1 MRPNTNIEAYAA
13 CPQSSDRSNAPRVN
27 PWQLLELSRAPQ
39 TTAKLAIAANNG
51 TSYSVSCL
59 LEMEYPFLVAVAL
72 TISACAPEQSTAP
85 DSDSATPTTSNDTI
99 YSNTVDPTPV
109 TPSLG
114 MPSGNVLALE
124 GLSDLRIGQPVP
136 ASSNWTERGA
146 QASDACRTTS
156 SPDYPGVYAIIEQ
169 GKVRRI
175 TAGRNSSV
183 RLSENI
189 GVGSTE
195 KEVLRSFP
203 GFRAEPHKYV
213 ASPAKYLTAPN
224 AASGDSALRF
234 EIGSDGKVSLIHVG
248 MMPVLGYV
256 EGCS

>member
-1 MRPNTNIEAYAA
+1 MP
-13 CPQSSDRSNAPRVN
+13 
-27 PWQLLELSRAPQ
+27 
-39 TTAKLAIAANNG
+39 
-51 TSYSVSCL
+51 CL
-59 LEMEYPFLVAVAL
+59 PEMKYPLLVAVSF
-72 TISACAPEQSTAP
+72 TIAACAPEQSTAP
-85 DSDSATPTTSNDTI
+85 DSDSAAPTTSTYTI
-99 YSNTVDPTPV
+99 NSNTVAPTPV
-109 TPSLG
+109 TPALG
-114 MPSGNVLALE
+114 TPSGNVLALE
-124 GLSDLRIGQPVP
+124 GFGDLRIGQPVP

-146 QASDACRTTS
+146 QTSDACRTIS

-169 GKVRRI
+169 GMVRRI
-175 TAGRNSSV
+175 TAGQNSSV

-195 KEVLRSFP
+195 KEVLKSFP

-234 EIGSDGKVSLIHVG
+234 EIGADGRVNLIHVG

-256 EGCS
+256 EGCA

>member
-1 MRPNTNIEAYAA
+1 M
-13 CPQSSDRSNAPRVN
+13 
-27 PWQLLELSRAPQ
+27 
-39 TTAKLAIAANNG
+39 K
-51 TSYSVSCL
+51 
-59 LEMEYPFLVAVAL
+59 YPLLVAVSF
-72 TISACAPEQSTAP
+72 TIAACAPEQSTAP
-85 DSDSATPTTSNDTI
+85 DSDSAAPTTSTYTI
-99 YSNTVDPTPV
+99 NSNTVAPTPV
-109 TPSLG
+109 TPALG
-114 MPSGNVLALE
+114 TPSGNVLALE
-124 GLSDLRIGQPVP
+124 GFGDLRIGQLVP

-146 QASDACRTTS
+146 QTSDACRTIR

-169 GKVRRI
+169 GMVRRI
-175 TAGRNSSV
+175 TAGQNSSV

-195 KEVLRSFP
+195 KEVLKSFP

-234 EIGSDGKVSLIHVG
+234 EIGADGRVNLIHVG

-256 EGCS
+256 EGCA

>member
-1 MRPNTNIEAYAA
+1 MP
-13 CPQSSDRSNAPRVN
+13 
-27 PWQLLELSRAPQ
+27 
-39 TTAKLAIAANNG
+39 
-51 TSYSVSCL
+51 CL
-59 LEMEYPFLVAVAL
+59 PKMKYPLIVAVAV
-72 TISACAPEQSTAP
+72 TIAACAPEKSAIP
-85 DSDSATPTTSNDTI
+85 GNESDTPTINTNTI
-99 YSNTVDPTPV
+99 NGNTVAPTAV

-114 MPSGNVLALE
+114 TPSGNVLALE
-124 GLSDLRIGQPVP
+124 GLGDLRIGQPVS

-146 QASDACRTTS
+146 QTSDACRTIS

-175 TAGRNSSV
+175 TAGQHSAV
-183 RLSENI
+183 RLSENM

-195 KEVLRSFP
+195 KEVLKSFP

-234 EIGSDGKVSLIHVG
+234 EIGADGKVSLIHVG

-256 EGCS
+256 EGCA